1 MSLLAAFAGLA
12 LAVQEPA
19 PWAASPPPRTPESM
33 ITTMERYRFMT
44 DCEMGQD
51 WSFIHALYD
60 TRIGSPEEQAILRR
74 ISGEGGRITGGDMGN
89 DCTIAD
95 QMRLTSMLLRGGIAE
110 SRYRHVYASG
120 TIPPANT
127 DVAPVATGASFSWV
141 GFNQDSRPQLL
152 YLLATCLAERETGA
166 VHAVLMTRY
175 ASRQERDAMQALSRR
190 FGTCLEAGQ
199 HVQANP
205 LTLRPW
211 LAEAQYQYFR
221 SRQPDTA
228 P

>member
-1 MSLLAAFAGLA
+1 GRRRRLADPGPDPPFPPRTRAADQRAPRRSAGSRRMSLLAAFAGLA

-51 WSFIHALYD
+51 WSFIRALYD

-95 QMRLTSMLLRGGIAE
+95 RMRLTSMLLRGGIAE
-110 SRYRHVYASG
+110 SRYRYVYASG
-120 TIPPANT
+120 TIPPANA
-127 DVAPVATGASFSWV
+127 DIAPVA
-141 GFNQDSRPQLL
+141 
-152 YLLATCLAERETGA
+152 
-166 VHAVLMTRY
+166 
-175 ASRQERDAMQALSRR
+175 
-190 FGTCLEAGQ
+190 
-199 HVQANP
+199 
-205 LTLRPW
+205 
-211 LAEAQYQYFR
+211 
-221 SRQPDTA
+221 
-228 P
+228 